1 MKKIEFKSGTVE
13 IYETKEEMIGI
24 LSEQLGKD
32 EVDWA
37 LRDSRFKDS
46 FNPNTKESHYI
57 KKVIAIKVPSE
68 AHKTLMCFEHWNYEY
83 DWDSNK
89 NVELNM
95 DTYSSG
101 FACTSFRRP
110 NKDKQNCF
118 IEYYNTVR
126 DDDRIE
132 KILDTFKVGDKIYMK
147 DRNNTLSF
155 ETINYIGFDC
165 EELFVV
171 EVGTNEKEK
180 KFAIVRVNE
189 DSYCDTYGCVNTLYP
204 SLEIAREACLG
215 DLRSLKDDYKNKIST
230 IEKKIVNAMSFVG

>member
-13 IYETKEEMIGI
+13 VYETKEEMIGI

>member
-13 IYETKEEMIGI
+13 VYETKEEMIGI

-46 FNPNTKESHYI
+46 FNPNTKKSHYI